1 MKRLPWLLYGDMEP
15 GGGAHRY
22 FSDVLRALEPELWP
36 TLIVLPPSSVSAEI
50 EKTARD
56 MNASVLPLRVNRRL
70 DLPAFQALRQEVRRH
85 KIRHASLQLSSLFW
99 GNKTVFSTLR
109 WAGVKHIAIT
119 AHAIDPPEETAVKS
133 RLRRM
138 ETCLFGRFVTD
149 WIALAH
155 YDKQIFQRLG
165 ASPESQTLLRPCVS
179 DFPVEAAPDWEELTR
194 NGSARGIERWIGFVG
209 VLRCAK
215 GIYELLEAFAAIS
228 NEFPDCGLFIVGEGE
243 ERTSLVQKCFAF
255 GLMPRIIFTGY
266 RSDGRALL
274 KLCDACVL
282 ASHTEHYPFVLLEA
296 MAEGV
301 PVIAT
306 SVGAVPEMLG
316 DGARGTLVPPRD
328 IPALSEAMRK
338 VLGSKDETHESVEKA
353 RQFVR
358 ETSSPAQFREGLKT
372 FYHRWLEGEET
383 IRADRD

>member
-1 MKRLPWLLYGDMEP
+1 
-15 GGGAHRY
+15 
-22 FSDVLRALEPELWP
+22 
-36 TLIVLPPSSVSAEI
+36 
-50 EKTARD
+50 
-56 MNASVLPLRVNRRL
+56 
-70 DLPAFQALRQEVRRH
+70 
-85 KIRHASLQLSSLFW
+85 
-99 GNKTVFSTLR
+99 
-109 WAGVKHIAIT
+109 
-119 AHAIDPPEETAVKS
+119 
-133 RLRRM
+133 
-138 ETCLFGRFVTD
+138 
-149 WIALAH
+149 
-155 YDKQIFQRLG
+155 
-165 ASPESQTLLRPCVS
+165 
-179 DFPVEAAPDWEELTR
+179 
-194 NGSARGIERWIGFVG
+194 VG
-209 VLRCAK
+209 VLRRAK

-243 ERTSLVQKCFAF
+243 ERTSLVQQCFAF

-266 RSDGRALL
+266 RSDSRALL

-282 ASHTEHYPFVLLEA
+282 ASHTEHYPLVLLEA

-316 DGARGTLVPPRD
+316 DGERGTLVPPKD
-328 IPALSEAMRK
+328 IPALSDAMRI
-338 VLGSKDETHESVEKA
+338 VLSSKDETHESVEKA

>member
-1 MKRLPWLLYGDMEP
+1 MKRLPWLLYGDMET

-36 TLIVLPPSSVSAEI
+36 TLIVLPPSSVNAEI

-56 MNASVLPLRVNRRL
+56 RHASVLPLRINRRL
-70 DLPAFQALRQEVRRH
+70 DLSAFQTLRQEIRQHR
-85 KIRHASLQLSSLFW
+85 IRHANLQLSSLFW
-99 GNKTVFSTLR
+99 GNKTIFSTLR
-109 WAGVKHIAIT
+109 LAGVKHIAIT
-119 AHAIDPPEETAVKS
+119 AHAIDPPEEAAVKS
-133 RLRRM
+133 KLRRM
-138 ETCLFGRFVTD
+138 ETRLLGRFITD

-155 YDKQIFQRLG
+155 YDEQIFQRLG
-165 ASPESQTLLRPCVS
+165 ASSDSRVLLRPCVS
-179 DFPVEAAPDWEELTR
+179 DFPVEAAADWEELTR
-194 NGSARGIERWIGFVG
+194 NGRERGIKRWIGFVG
-209 VLRCAK
+209 VLRRAK
-215 GIYELLEAFAAIS
+215 GIYDLLEAFAAIS
-228 NEFPDCGLFIVGEGE
+228 NDFPDCGLIIVGEGE
-243 ERTSLVQKCFAF
+243 ERTSLVQQCFAL
-255 GLMPRIIFTGY
+255 GMMPRIIFTGY

-316 DGARGTLVPPRD
+316 DGERGTLVPPKD
-328 IPALSEAMRK
+328 IPALSDALRH
-338 VLGSKDETHESVEKA
+338 VLNSKDETHESVEKA

-358 ETSSPAQFREGLKT
+358 ETSSPAKFRQDLKT
-372 FYHRWLEGEET
+372 FIRCWLGGEET
-383 IRADRD
+383 VRADRD